1 MLDTLKCPAYCLPMP
16 ATQTAATILALLAAG
31 TCADLN
37 AAAADLETSAPRF
50 TADEV
55 RAAGQ
60 ARVDRDWETGG
71 RSGCRAACRLLAA
84 CTGLDW

>member
-1 MLDTLKCPAYCLPMP
+1 MP
-16 ATQTAATILALLAAG
+16 ATNTAAILALLATG

-50 TADEV
+50 ALADLK
-55 RAAGQ
+55 AAGQ

-84 CTGLDW
+84 CTGYDW